1 MLAGKTGAYLSGA
14 PYSAPLKG
22 AIRTN
27 IRLTLKILAKENTL
41 AYFVAAL
48 VTKKRP
54 HNICISTSQT
64 GHRFVKLF

>member
-1 MLAGKTGAYLSGA
+1 MFEDKIGAYLSGA
-14 PYSAPLKG
+14 PHSAPLKE

-27 IRLTLKILAKENTL
+27 IRLTLKIFEKENTL